1 MVRAVMRLSSGPS
14 REVSYPRGFPS
25 PLSCSSASLRGTL
38 QTCWQPCS
46 DLLAQ
51 AVTAT
56 ASQRLDLEP
65 AFLRLVAAV
74 LVGALPGDP
83 ARAPEA
89 PLWSMV
95 QAMESGIVVD
105 VVTALDTIDSG
116 LAGVAV
122 NIFLA

>member
-1 MVRAVMRLSSGPS
+1 MLA
-14 REVSYPRGFPS
+14 
-25 PLSCSSASLRGTL
+25 A
-38 QTCWQPCS
+38 CS

-56 ASQRLDLEP
+56 ASRRLDLEP
-65 AFLRLVAAV
+65 AFLRPVAAV

-83 ARAPEA
+83 ARAPQT

-105 VVTALDTIDSG
+105 VLTALDPIDSG

-122 NIFLA
+122 DIFPKGII